1 MDTLISTFNC
11 DSIISTVIDES
22 VPVSNLFENSGILTF
37 TVSGGTPNYNIQ
49 LFGPNGLIVNLLNNN
64 GTASNYTPTLNG
76 TYFIISEDQ
85 NGCFA
90 DTVFIT
96 IDFIASVNLFDISEL
111 KIYPNPSDDFIN
123 IEFQNINKD
132 NFYLTI
138 ENTLGQEI
146 LRDYFIYSK
155 SSFFHKIDVSSFS
168 NGIYYLNINT
178 PNSII
183 SNIITIK

>member
-1 MDTLISTFNC
+1 MFQ
-11 DSIISTVIDES
+11 V
-22 VPVSNLFENSGILTF
+22 ENYHTYHVGKWFLHI
-37 TVSGGTPNYNIQ
+37 YN
-49 LFGPNGLIVNLLNNN
+49 PSDD
-64 GTASNYTPTLNG
+64 A
-76 TYFIISEDQ
+76 
-85 NGCFA
+85 
-90 DTVFIT
+90 
-96 IDFIASVNLFDISEL
+96 SEL

-183 SNIITIK
+183 SNIITIHFIQKKYIF